1 MTDRPLLEAKLRQA
15 LGMPKTGLIWYY
27 GVGCCVAK
35 LTKASEHGKACVDDV
50 AGKPGESR
58 ATLYRSMRLA
68 QKYPGKE
75 FEAVKKLPWT
85 VVKALL
91 TVKVD
96 EMRME
101 LQQQASE
108 NGWSAR
114 RVKRE
119 INARQGKLEPRGGRK
134 RQRKSSREDLMRLAA
149 AAREWQGLVTDVWPS
164 NRLRKL
170 RPDGEEI
177 ARLVDLASRPM
188 KSLIMAL
195 KKRRLPE

>member
-1 MTDRPLLEAKLRQA
+1 MTDIPLLKAKLREA
-15 LGMPKTGLIWYY
+15 LAMPKAGLIWYHH
-27 GVGCCVAK
+27 VGCHVLA
-35 LTKASEHGKACVDDV
+35 LTKASGYGTACVDDV

-58 ATLYRSMRLA
+58 ATLYRTMRLA
-68 QKYPGKE
+68 EKYPGKE
-75 FEAVKKLPWT
+75 FEAVKKLPWK
-85 VVKALL
+85 VVSALL

-108 NGWSAR
+108 KGWSAR

-119 INARQGKLEPRGGRK
+119 INARQGKIEPRGGRK
-134 RQRKSSREDLMRLAA
+134 RQRKGVDEDLMRLAA
-149 AAREWQGLVTDVWPS
+149 AAREWQGLVTDVWPDY
-164 NRLRKL
+164 RLRKL

-177 ARLVDLASRPM
+177 ARLVDRASRPM
-188 KSLIMAL
+188 RSLIEAL